1 MYSKKRQMMLLP
13 EINPRSF
20 VFFFE
25 RGDSGRSWSIRDYS
39 IENRLKEYRPT
50 DYPWTADEIHQR
62 ARHSFDAPTHPTQ
75 DLAFWHRH
83 TLECNRRIPGATTS
97 APPAQVPTVVPAPP
111 PAAVRNAAF
120 PVLNLPQLLELPKGR
135 KPQDMDR
142 ILHSA
147 NSEDWVTWNF
157 FQLLRM
163 QYPNDWWARLLTV
176 ARRRNPD
183 LLFACDTAL
192 PPAARF
198 WLSARSP
205 VEYENQSRSRMLAS
219 GNPDWVSR
227 ARIADPVEGPS
238 EIDVVFEQ
246 DRFLVYAEAK
256 LGSDVS
262 MRTTYDPRRNQIIR
276 NIDCLIGNAGG
287 RMPLFWMFVRDQSP
301 ERSYVQLMN
310 SYKADPE
317 LLLRDLPHRNPELLR
332 GLARNLTILQWN
344 DFRELSAGP
353 PVIDPLQTAVRQ
365 ELGRRIDAPSR

>member
-1 MYSKKRQMMLLP
+1 MYSKKRQMMLIP

-25 RGDSGRSWSIRDYS
+25 RGESGRSWSIRDYS
-39 IENRLKEYRPT
+39 VENRLKEYRPT
-50 DYPWTADEIHQR
+50 DFPWTADDIHQR

-83 TLECNRRIPGATTS
+83 TLECNRRIPGSTT
-97 APPAQVPTVVPAPP
+97 APP
-111 PAAVRNAAF
+111 PPPPVSASVRREAF
-120 PVLNLPQLLELPKGR
+120 PILNLPQLLELPKGR

-142 ILHSA
+142 ILYSA

-163 QYPNDWWARLLTV
+163 QYPNDWWARVLSV
-176 ARRRNPD
+176 ARSRNPD
-183 LLFACDTAL
+183 LRFDCESK
-192 PPAARF
+192 PFPVARF
-198 WLSARSP
+198 WTSARSP
-205 VEYENQSRSRMLAS
+205 LEYENQSRARMLSS
-219 GNPDWVSR
+219 GNPELVSR

-262 MRTTYDPRRNQIIR
+262 MRTTYDPRRNQIVR

-287 RMPLFWMFVRDQSP
+287 RMPLFWMLVRDQSP

-310 SYKADPE
+310 SYKADPG
-317 LLLRDLPHRNPELLR
+317 LLTRDLPHRNPELLR
-332 GLARNLTILQWN
+332 GIARNLTILQWN
-344 DFRELSAGP
+344 DFRELADGP
-353 PVIDPLQTAVRQ
+353 PLIDPLQTAVRQ
-365 ELGRRIDAPSR
+365 ELGRRMDAPSR